1 MGEYIKSYNVFLSKK
16 WMRWFM
22 YLIYPV
28 LLIALEYVMSHVVT
42 MFTFICI
49 MFTGAS
55 VVVAE
60 LVMDMFLFKGIG
72 SKDTNRLEYLKTS
85 VKGLPVLKKSLM
97 FDEMRRM
104 LSFIVIFMGV
114 YAVIEKDEQFGVSFT
129 VWLVCSYAV
138 DMFFATEVALLIT
151 RFFSSMVVDFI
162 VIYLFCAFAGFGL
175 FLIQSVWVT
184 VLLAV
189 AGVAVAVLSRKQ
201 IMKKARESYYDERV
215 EA

>member
-1 MGEYIKSYNVFLSKK
+1 MGEYIKSYNVFLSRK

-28 LLIALEYVMSHVVT
+28 LLIAVEYVMSHVVT

-72 SKDTNRLEYLKTS
+72 SKDTNQLEYLKTS
-85 VKGLPVLKKSLM
+85 VKGLSVLKKSLV
-97 FDEMRRM
+97 FDGVRRF

-114 YAVIEKDEQFGVSFT
+114 YAVIEKDDRFGVAFT
-129 VWLVCSYAV
+129 VWMVCSYAV
-138 DMFFATEVALLIT
+138 DMFFATEVALFIT
-151 RFFSSMVVDFI
+151 RSFAGMVVDFI
-162 VIYLFCAFAGFGL
+162 VIYLFCALVGLGL

-184 VLLAV
+184 VLLGV
-189 AGVAVAVLSRKQ
+189 AGVAVAVLSRNR
-201 IMKKARESYYDERV
+201 IMKKARESYYDERI